1 MKNLT
6 KFLILGFI
14 LALMYLPPLHAQTEG
29 SMSADTR
36 PSAASPTTPG
46 QAPDEV
52 MKKLSDL
59 VHGGKYEEAQQLTSG
74 LLVAYPT
81 DQRLIKAKTLFDKA
95 LASAKPP
102 EPVAISNLPTS
113 SVASPQP
120 VSNLTGM
127 DKVDYNAL
135 IELAREAQQNTDL
148 EQQKASLNQFMDQ
161 SSLFLKKHPDQML
174 LWQLRAASAISV
186 NDPMAG
192 YEAGQKLLAMG
203 AADGNDLNL
212 QRLLAQLKNKG
223 WLDEEWAEKIKK
235 QLELTKKYG
244 WMLGTWSETFTST
257 WRRDSGINRG
267 LWGGEKWNSGS
278 TKYERNEE
286 FYLSKS
292 SAVIEVYEMNA
303 GVKRAEPFYRGTMLD
318 SGEMRWEANIGGH
331 PGWEQATSCEIDEHK
346 RTVTMVFL
354 SWNDQKDHASQPETH
369 LFIKS
374 DSTH

>member
-6 KFLILGFI
+6 KFLILGLT

-29 SMSADTR
+29 SVSADTR

-59 VHGGKYEEAQQLTSG
+59 VHAGKYEEAKQLASG

-81 DQRLIKAKTLFDKA
+81 DQRLIKAKTLLDKA
-95 LASAKPP
+95 LVSAKPS
-102 EPVAISNLPTS
+102 EPVASSNLPTS

-161 SSLFLKKHPDQML
+161 SSLFLQKHPSQML

-192 YEAGQKLLAMG
+192 YEAGKKLLAMG

-292 SAVIEVYEMNA
+292 SAVIEVYEINA
-303 GVKRAEPFYRGTMLD
+303 GVKRAEPFDRGTMLD
-318 SGEMRWEANIGGH
+318 SGETRWHANIGGH

-346 RTVTMVFL
+346 RTVTMVFP

-369 LFIKS
+369 LFIKR